1 MIKTYIDQKRIR
13 EIVKELGSQISKDYE
28 NKKLVVVVLLKGSFI
43 FAADLV
49 RELDVDL
56 TIEFMKVTSYEGEKT
71 SGEVRVIKDLDR
83 NISGCHVLVV
93 EDIVDTGLTLNK
105 ILELFKGR
113 SPASLEICSMLDK
126 PSRRVQQVDVKY
138 IGCEIEDRFV
148 IGYGLD
154 FDQQYRQL
162 PYIGELVED

>member
-1 MIKTYIDQKRIR
+1 MIKTYIDQNRIQ
-13 EIVKELGSQISKDYE
+13 EIVKELGSRISKDYE
-28 NKKLVVVVLLKGSFI
+28 NKKLVIVVLLKGSFI

-71 SGEVRVIKDLDR
+71 TGEVRVIKDLDR

-154 FDQQYRQL
+154 FDQKYRQL